1 MMFLNTTPLF
11 GIIKIL
17 LLISVYLILSLAT
30 SPHFFFVSIG
40 FMICD

>member
-1 MMFLNTTPLF
+1 MTFLNTTPLF

-17 LLISVYLILSLAT
+17 LFNFSVSELGDFISF
-30 SPHFFFVSIG
+30 FFFVSIG